1 MNHTHA
7 IVADRLTVT
16 YGSHSALNN
25 VSVAIPAGVL
35 CAVIGSNGAGKST
48 FLKAVLGLITPEK
61 GTVQVCGIPASEAY
75 QHIAY
80 VPQRISV
87 DWHFPISVFDLVLM
101 GRYKGGF
108 FGGRYTAQDYAIVND
123 ALASVGMAAYAEK
136 LIGELSGGQQQRV
149 FLARALAQQRKIL
162 ILDEPFNGVDEE
174 TEKVCINLLQQ
185 LQKQGVTS
193 MVVHHDLTAV
203 QQYADWL
210 VVLKTT
216 VLYAGSAT
224 DAQSPLHGMV
234 HSRFVATSCAPQ
246 SSL

>member
-7 IVADRLTVT
+7 IIADQLTVT
-16 YGSHSALNN
+16 YGSHIALNN
-25 VSVAIPAGVL
+25 VCVAIPAGVL
-35 CAVIGSNGAGKST
+35 CAVIGANGAGKST
-48 FLKAVLGLITPEK
+48 FLKALLGLITPEK
-61 GTVQVCGIPASEAY
+61 GTVQVCGMPASEAY
-75 QHIAY
+75 QQIAY
-80 VPQRISV
+80 VPQRITV

-123 ALASVGMAAYAEK
+123 ALASVGMAGYAHN

-174 TEKVCINLLQQ
+174 TEKICIKLLKQ
-185 LQKQGVTS
+185 LQKQGVTI

-216 VLYAGSAT
+216 LLYAGPAT
-224 DAQSPLHGMV
+224 DIQSPLHGMTQN
-234 HSRFVATSCAPQ
+234 RFVTTSCAEQ